1 MQCTSSA
8 DSPPADHPH
17 PGFEDYH
24 APMLMSVRWMNDYLN
39 PPATEEEQGELLTAA
54 GFPLEE
60 RHDRGNDVA
69 LDFEM
74 MSNRGDCTCHVGL
87 AREIAAMS
95 GRSLVLPDVTVT
107 ANGGPVDEQITVVNE
122 APDACPLYTARV
134 IRDVQVGPSPAFIAD
149 RLTARGDIPRNTIV
163 DASNFVLF
171 EYGQPTHAFD
181 LDTLAGGTIIVRMA
195 RKGETFLP
203 LGEGAEEI
211 TLTGEELVIAD
222 AERPVAL
229 AGVKG
234 GAATAVTES
243 TTNILLEAATFDP
256 VLVRRTSRR
265 HGISSDSSFR
275 YERGVSPL
283 QIEPAAERFAA
294 LILEHAGG
302 TLCQGVVEAGAAM
315 PDRRE
320 VTMRADRCRSI
331 LGQHTS
337 DDDMLDVLTTLGFEP
352 SITDGIVHAIVPYQ
366 RGDIEREIDLVEEVA
381 RMQGYDDLPVHD
393 TVTLRPAAPQA
404 GVLGRRM
411 LDEQLV
417 AEGFVEAVT
426 HTLVSEAV
434 AAPFIPDGSQL
445 LRTVDDRDGGDTM
458 LRPSILPSLLRVRRH
473 NQGHGAS
480 TLRLFEHGSVFH
492 VEDGS
497 HVESNCLGLL
507 MDVEAE
513 DEGLRP
519 LRGVID
525 RLVRRLRGVDATLT
539 VAPCESAP
547 WFAPAAELHLDGA
560 PLGHMGVLAPNVTAS
575 HHLDHPMLGA
585 ELDLSVL
592 LGDAAADPIARPL
605 PAHPAIERDISILVA
620 EDVLWSTLADVVHG
634 LDLPMLESMC
644 FVTTWRGEQ
653 IGADRKSV
661 TFRLRFR
668 SPART
673 LTHDEVDGPVD
684 QAVAAL
690 RDAVQAEVRS

>member
-1 MQCTSSA
+1 
-8 DSPPADHPH
+8 
-17 PGFEDYH
+17 
-24 APMLMSVRWMNDYLN
+24 MLMSVRWMNDYLQ

-60 RHDRGNDVA
+60 RHVHGEDVA

-87 AREIAAMS
+87 AREIAAIS
-95 GRSLVLPDVTVT
+95 GRSLVLPDVSVS
-107 ANGGPVDEQITVVNE
+107 AEGGPVEEQITVVNE
-122 APDACPLYTARV
+122 EPEACPLYTARV
-134 IRDVQVGPSPAFIAD
+134 IRNVQVGHSPSFIAD
-149 RLTARGDIPRNTIV
+149 RLTARGDIPRNNVV

-195 RKGETFLP
+195 RPGEKFLP
-203 LGEGAEEI
+203 LGDGAEEI

-234 GAATAVTES
+234 GAASAVTES

-256 VLVRRTSRR
+256 VLVRRTSRL
-265 HGISSDSSFR
+265 HGIASDSSFR

-283 QIEPAAERFAA
+283 QVDEAALRFAS

-302 TLCQGVVEAGAAM
+302 TLCRGVVETGAEL
-315 PDRRE
+315 PTRRE
-320 VTMRADRCRSI
+320 VSMRTDRCRSI
-331 LGQHTS
+331 LGQDTS
-337 DDDMLDVLTTLGFEP
+337 NEAMLEVLTTLGFEP
-352 SITDGIVHAIVPYQ
+352 TITDGVIHATVPYQ

-434 AAPFIPDGSQL
+434 AAPFVPAGSAL
-445 LRTVDDRDGGDTM
+445 LRTIDDRDGGDTM

-473 NQGHGAS
+473 NQGHGAA

-492 VEDGS
+492 VDDGA

-507 MDVEAE
+507 MDVEAQ

-525 RLVRRLRGVDATLT
+525 RLVHRLRGVDATLT
-539 VAPCESAP
+539 VEPCDTTP
-547 WFAPAAELHLDGA
+547 WFAPGAALHLDGT
-560 PLGHMGVLAPNVTAS
+560 PLGHMGVLASAVTTA
-575 HHLDHPMLGA
+575 HHLDHPIIAA
-585 ELDLSVL
+585 ELDLSTL
-592 LGDAAADPIARPL
+592 LGAAAADPSARPL
-605 PAHPAIERDISILVA
+605 PAHPAIERDLSIIVA

-634 LDLPMLESMC
+634 LELPMLESMR

-668 SPART
+668 SADRT
-673 LTHDEVDGPVD
+673 LTHDEVDGPVE

-690 RDAVQAEVRS
+690 GHAVQAEVRS